1 MQIFKLT
8 HTLVFLTLITGCA
21 SFDKKS
27 STTADLQQTKVSN
40 SRLNQRVNDA
50 VTNVEQTYL
59 KAKDENFAT
68 YAPNTWKSI
77 QKDLVSMRK
86 LVNRFDPNDQ
96 GFFGGPS
103 ESTVLE
109 DIAEVSDALIK
120 AQKTK
125 AQVTAFLAK
134 PLADIEYL
142 TPKIDNVWQRD
153 FAIINQDL
161 NKIINMIE
169 DDYLVSRQ
177 ELERDKLQKKI
188 SVLEINI
195 VTADYYS
202 PLEDQFNLLNQQLIP
217 QSYNNVSQG
226 LQQLNGII
234 VTTPRNTSSL
244 TTTASL
250 VKNEIQRAEHVTTD
264 VNWINGLDI
273 KQREQVVLRY
283 RATLEGLGTKF
294 IGQDLSNLSYKAQV
308 QTFELALTAKLAE
321 FETKEVDVVI
331 TENIET
337 TVESS
342 PIENNSINNS
352 IIENSIVDA
361 SPEDNPVETTQVT
374 TNSIVTT
381 SN

>member
-1 MQIFKLT
+1 MHIFKLT

-21 SFDKKS
+21 SFEKKT

-40 SRLNQRVNDA
+40 LRLNQRVNDA
-50 VTNVEQTYL
+50 VTKVEQTYL
-59 KAKDENFAT
+59 KAKDENFTT

-77 QKDLVSMRK
+77 QKELVSMRK

-109 DIAEVSDALIK
+109 GIAEVSDALIK
-120 AQKTK
+120 AQRTK
-125 AQVTAFLAK
+125 AQVTLFLAQ

-153 FAIINQDL
+153 FAIITQDL
-161 NKIINMIE
+161 NHIINMIE

-177 ELERDKLQKKI
+177 ELERDKLQEKI
-188 SVLEINI
+188 KALEINI
-195 VTADYYS
+195 VTANYYS
-202 PLEDQFNLLNQQLIP
+202 PLEDKFNLLNQQLIP
-217 QSYNNVSQG
+217 QSYHNVSQG
-226 LQQLNGII
+226 LQQLNSII
-234 VTTPRNTSSL
+234 VTTPRDTASL

-250 VKNEIQRAEHVTTD
+250 VKNEIQRAQHVTTD

-294 IGQDLSNLSYKAQV
+294 IGQNLSNLSYKAQV
-308 QTFELALTAKLAE
+308 QTFELALTAKLAK
-321 FETKEVDVVI
+321 FETKEADVVI
-331 TENIET
+331 AKNVET
-337 TVESS
+337 TVASS
-342 PIENNSINNS
+342 PIENS
-352 IIENSIVDA
+352 IIKSIVDA
-361 SPEDNPVETTQVT
+361 SPEDNPIETTQVT
-374 TNSIVTT
+374 TNSVVTT

>member
-188 SVLEINI
+188 SDLEINI

-331 TENIET
+331 AENIET
-337 TVESS
+337 TVESR
-342 PIENNSINNS
+342 PIENNS
-352 IIENSIVDA
+352 IIENSIVDV